1 MTYTRSFNQVAK
13 GRVMSQKDNE
23 QPFGEL
29 PEALVEEMLSQCNKL
44 GSDLSESFQRLYDYK
59 SDIRDGLQKKQ
70 LMSKDVEIS
79 FPTSNPTSCAVDGSY
94 AIERLICT
102 DLVAVAGVAVE
113 GLTPPSEKRYWPKP
127 HHLSEVLTVTHND
140 NTASIAK
147 AAMMCMELELAA
159 TAPHDV
165 VFIDGS
171 LTTSL
176 ISLDQGLNR
185 LDEVPGRLRA
195 FLETRIERALESYE
209 TILSSKRTD
218 KIFAGIPKYTTRT
231 EISRDVLNFREY
243 EDRGLL
249 TFVLDAGEFVGPVPI
264 QKIARPWHINLEPL
278 NPNKRLEEIAK
289 EIFAALNDL
298 HIIYYRPYS
307 HFPVLRI
314 EIAKSVAANPN
325 RMAILLESLRLQ
337 CSAPSILE
345 PFPLYLADRMV
356 KHLGTALPAIRR
368 TTTQQMST
376 EWEDKM
382 GNTYLAMHGYRTNL
396 GG

>member
-1 MTYTRSFNQVAK
+1 
-13 GRVMSQKDNE
+13 MSYKSSN

-29 PEALVEEMLSQCNKL
+29 PEALVDEMLSQCNRL
-44 GSDLSESFQRLYDYK
+44 GSNLSESFQRLYSYK
-59 SDIRDGLQKKQ
+59 KDIRSRLAKKQ
-70 LMSKDVEIS
+70 LLSKDVEVS
-79 FPTSNPTSCAVDGSY
+79 FVPSNPTSCAVDGSY

-102 DLVAVAGVAVE
+102 DLVAAAGVAVE

-127 HHLSEVLTVTHND
+127 HHLSEVLTVAHND
-140 NTASIAK
+140 NTALVAR

-159 TAPHDV
+159 TAPHDIV
-165 VFIDGS
+165 LMDGS
-171 LTTSL
+171 LTTPL

-185 LDEVPGRLRA
+185 LTDVPEKLAA
-195 FLETRIERALESYE
+195 FLKTRIPRALESYAKV
-209 TILSSKRTD
+209 LSSKRTD

-231 EISRDVLNFREY
+231 EISRDILNFQEY

-249 TFVLDAGEFVGPVPI
+249 TFVLDAGELVGPVPI
-264 QKIARPWHINLEPL
+264 QRIARPWHLNLQPINSKADLEGT
-278 NPNKRLEEIAK
+278 AT
-289 EIFAALNDL
+289 EIFSALNDL
-298 HIIYYRPYS
+298 YIIYYRPYS
-307 HFPVLRI
+307 YFPVLRI
-314 EIAKSVAANPN
+314 EIAKSIATNPN

-368 TTTQQMST
+368 TTTQQMSI

-382 GNTYLAMHGYRTNL
+382 GNTYLAMHGYRTNV
-396 GG
+396 GR